1 VAPIKVHNAQGAA
14 SIPPAEGLLRC
25 KAPVKL
31 DAAYTISRYG
41 RFTINPMKKVTP
53 DG

>member
-1 VAPIKVHNAQGAA
+1 VAPITVHNAQGAA
-14 SIPPAEGLLRC
+14 SIPPDLGLLRC

-41 RFTINPMKKVTP
+41 GFATNPMKEVTP